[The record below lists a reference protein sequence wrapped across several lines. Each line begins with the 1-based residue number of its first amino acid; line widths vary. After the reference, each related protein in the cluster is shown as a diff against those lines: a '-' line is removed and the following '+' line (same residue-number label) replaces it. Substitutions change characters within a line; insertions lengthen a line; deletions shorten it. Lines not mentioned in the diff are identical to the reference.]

1 MIKTRT
7 CLQIK
12 LNKKPQ
18 SLNQH
23 HPKHLRR
30 KNYEQIVEI
39 SQIISPPIVLAK
51 NEVEEITDIA
61 AKAFRKKIETRLRTP
76 PPLHSYKS
84 PFKPPPLCHSIA
96 SNPLQ
101 KRLLLNG
108 VIATVVTPIAA
119 LAGVAWGLIQK
130 VIQDS
135 PTKKAAGRN
144 SW

>member
-18 SLNQH
+18 SLNQP
-23 HPKHLRR
+23 HPKHLHR

-76 PPLHSYKS
+76 PPPHYTAIN
-84 PFKPPPLCHSIA
+84 PL
-96 SNPLQ
+96 SNPLPSA
-101 KRLLLNG
+101 
-108 VIATVVTPIAA
+108 IA
-119 LAGVAWGLIQK
+119 
-130 VIQDS
+130 
-135 PTKKAAGRN
+135 
-144 SW
+144 